1 MLLKLRCGSK
11 PEMSKQSNVFK
22 NAYNK
27 ALNLLKSL
35 ESLPT
40 EPELG
45 EKLSV
50 SRTTV
55 RAILTKMHEDG
66 LVAWN
71 KREKSV
77 LRVPVPADYFNELE
91 TDSTATIIER
101 AFMQKMLGEGV
112 KAGLQINELELA
124 REIGV
129 GTTSIREFLIRF
141 SRFGL
146 IEKRQNS
153 HWMLKGLTHD
163 YALELTEVR
172 ELFEIRSGSAFF
184 NLPRDNFVW
193 QQLNDLRNEHVTLLQ
208 QIDMRYQDFSE
219 LDERFHRF
227 IHSATPNRFIGDFY
241 DVIAMV
247 FHYHYQWNKR
257 DQVSRNEVALREH
270 IAYIDA
276 LVSGDR
282 DQALAACKVHLNS
295 ARTTLFK
302 SLE

>member
-1 MLLKLRCGSK
+1 
-11 PEMSKQSNVFK
+11 MSKQSNVFK
-22 NAYNK
+22 NAYNR
-27 ALNLLKSL
+27 ALNLLKL
-35 ESLPT
+35 VESLPT

-45 EKLSV
+45 EQLGV

-71 KREKSV
+71 KREKNV
-77 LRVPVPADYFNELE
+77 LRRPVHADYFNELE

-101 AFMQKMLGEGV
+101 AFMQKMLGEGI

-172 ELFEIRSGSAFF
+172 ELFEIRSASAFVK
-184 NLPRDNFVW
+184 LPRDSPAW
-193 QQLNDLRNEHVTLLQ
+193 QQLGDLRSEHVTLLKE
-208 QIDMRYQDFSE
+208 INNRFQDFSE

-227 IHSATPNRFIGDFY
+227 LHSATPNRFIGDFY
-241 DVIAMV
+241 DIIAMV

-257 DQVSRNEVALREH
+257 DQISRNEVAVREH
-270 IAYIDA
+270 IDYMDA
-276 LVSGDR
+276 LISANR
-282 DQALAACKVHLNS
+282 DNALAACMVHLNS
-295 ARTTLFK
+295 ARTTLFR
-302 SLE
+302 SLD

>member
-1 MLLKLRCGSK
+1 
-11 PEMSKQSNVFK
+11 MSKQSNVYK
-22 NAYNK
+22 NAYNR
-27 ALNLLKSL
+27 ALDLLKSV

-45 EKLSV
+45 EKLGV

-55 RAILTKMHEDG
+55 RVILTKMHDDG
-66 LVAWN
+66 LLAWN

-77 LRVPVPADYFNELE
+77 LRRPVRSDYFNELE

-153 HWMLKGLTHD
+153 HWILKGLTHD

-172 ELFEIRSGSAFF
+172 ELFEIRSASAFVL
-184 NLPRDNFVW
+184 LPKDNSVW
-193 QQLNDLRNEHVTLLQ
+193 KKLSDLRVEHTNLLQ
-208 QIDMRYQDFSE
+208 DIESRYQDFSE

-227 IHSATPNRFIGDFY
+227 LHSAIPNRFIGDFY
-241 DVIAMV
+241 DIIAMV

-257 DQVSRNEVALREH
+257 DQISRNEVAVIEH

-282 DQALAACKVHLNS
+282 NQALAACKVHLSS
-295 ARTTLFK
+295 ARATLLK

>member
-1 MLLKLRCGSK
+1 
-11 PEMSKQSNVFK
+11 MSKQNNVYK
-22 NAYNK
+22 NAYNR
-27 ALNLLKSL
+27 ALDLLKSVT
-35 ESLPT
+35 SLPT

-45 EKLSV
+45 EKLGI

-55 RAILTKMHEDG
+55 RAILTKMHDDG
-66 LVAWN
+66 LLAWN

-77 LRVPVPADYFNELE
+77 LRRPVQSDYFTELE

-153 HWMLKGLTHD
+153 HWILKGLTQD

-172 ELFEIRSGSAFF
+172 ELFEIRSASAFVD
-184 NLPRDNFVW
+184 LPKDNPVW
-193 QQLNDLRNEHVTLLQ
+193 QQLSDLRVEHVSLLQ
-208 QIDMRYQDFSE
+208 DIESRFLLFSE

-227 IHSATPNRFIGDFY
+227 LHSAVPNRFIGDFY
-241 DVIAMV
+241 DIIAMV

-257 DQVSRNEVALREH
+257 DQVSRNKLAVIEH

-276 LVSGDR
+276 LISGDKN
-282 DQALAACKVHLNS
+282 QALLACKVHLNS
-295 ARTTLFK
+295 ARTTLFR